1 MQEEA
6 GQRAAAR
13 ELELGREAQCERQQR
28 ATIRD
33 QPPCG
38 ARQCADG
45 DAANLAPRRGRRRGR
60 PAACGERDPQ
70 EAPRRT
76 QRAARLRILHRAVG
90 RAVGRGGSIGRSIAG
105 ALLGRAREG
114 GLGLRADDDAALP
127 HISPLYLPHIS
138 PMPPL
143 YLGLRADDDAVLEA
157 APREQPQARRAP
169 RPAGR
174 LDHARHHHARA
185 VRN

>member
-6 GQRAAAR
+6 WQRAAAR

-33 QPPCG
+33 EPPCG
-38 ARQCADG
+38 ARQRADG
-45 DAANLAPRRGRRRGR
+45 DAAHLAPRRGRRRGR

-76 QRAARLRILHRAVG
+76 QRAERLRTLRRAVG
-90 RAVGRGGSIGRSIAG
+90 RAVSRAVGRGGSIGPSIGG
-105 ALLGRAREG
+105 AVLGRAREG

-127 HISPLYLPHIS
+127 PYISPILT
-138 PMPPL
+138 
-143 YLGLRADDDAVLEA
+143 D
-157 APREQPQARRAP
+157 
-169 RPAGR
+169 
-174 LDHARHHHARA
+174 
-185 VRN
+185 